1 MASLTRK
8 ENKAVTDY
16 LYGLTTVCYPT
27 YYAAVN
33 QRFIDSKRYM
43 KGMLKQRN
51 LDNTNQLKIILD
63 WLIFEGQREDFI
75 ICRNELVMI
84 PENERE
90 DYIQSLN
97 NEKKVKMSLTN
108 RYYRRIPAGNIGAF
122 DFANCILFSRFGMK
136 LGYLTKEE
144 ARDYMM
150 KAANL
155 SQNSYSNW
163 MEYLSAYFIGLQF
176 NNQEDEEKVSSHMKY
191 RKDFISK
198 LIASEYSPLHKVKW
212 DVEL

>member
-33 QRFIDSKRYM
+33 QRFTDSKRYM

-63 WLIFEGQREDFI
+63 WLIYEGRREDFI
-75 ICRNELVMI
+75 ICRNELLMI
-84 PENERE
+84 PEYERE

-108 RYYRRIPAGNIGAF
+108 QYYRRLPAENIGAF

-136 LGYLTKEE
+136 LGYFTKEE

-150 KAANL
+150 KAAL
-155 SQNSYSNW
+155 LAQNSYSSW
-163 MEYLSAYFIGLQF
+163 MEYLSAYFVGLQF
-176 NNQEDEEKVSSHMKY
+176 NNQEDEEKLSSYMKY

-198 LIASEYSPLHKVKW
+198 LIASKYSPLHKVKW
-212 DVEL
+212 DIEI

>member
-33 QRFIDSKRYM
+33 QRFTNSKRYM
-43 KGMLKQRN
+43 KGMLKERTI
-51 LDNTNQLKIILD
+51 DNTNHLKIILD
-63 WLIFEGQREDFI
+63 WLIYEGRREDFI
-75 ICRNELVMI
+75 LCRNELLMI

-90 DYIQSLN
+90 DYIQSMN
-97 NEKKVKMSLTN
+97 IEKKVKMALTN
-108 RYYRRIPAGNIGAF
+108 RYYRRLPAENIGAF
-122 DFANCILFSRFGMK
+122 DFAHCILFSRFGMK

-144 ARDYMM
+144 ARNYMM
-150 KAANL
+150 EAAHL
-155 SQNSYSNW
+155 AQNSYSSW

-176 NNQEDEEKVSSHMKY
+176 NNQEDEDKFSSHMKY

-212 DVEL
+212 DVTL